1 MAKMDAGNETRPPQQ
16 TASDISQQPPQK
28 ASMAPRWAAAIGALA
43 LGILYAALPER
54 VTVGPSWLPLAIEI
68 VLLLPLCIAW
78 FMGRP
83 LSHATTRIFSLIL
96 LSIVT
101 LALIIGIALMILTL
115 PGRTQ
120 TQATNLLREAGL
132 LWLSNILV
140 FALWYWEIDGG
151 GPRKRHQKGHQA
163 EDLMFPQQ
171 QMGGNSDGHWAPHF
185 LDYVFVAFTTATA
198 FSPTDT
204 FPLTRTAKTLMM
216 IESILSILIIALIA
230 ARAVNIL

>member
-1 MAKMDAGNETRPPQQ
+1 MAKMDASNETQPPQQ
-16 TASDISQQPPQK
+16 TAPDISQQPHK

-43 LGILYAALPER
+43 LGVLYAALPER
-54 VTVGPSWLPLAIEI
+54 VTIGPGWLLLAIEI
-68 VLLLPLCIAW
+68 VLLLPLSIAW
-78 FMGRP
+78 LMGRP
-83 LSHATTRIFSLIL
+83 LSHATTRIFGLIL
-96 LSIVT
+96 LGIVT
-101 LALIIGIALMILTL
+101 LALISGIVLMILTL

-185 LDYVFVAFTTATA
+185 LDYVFVAFTAATA

-216 IESILSILIIALIA
+216 IEAVLSILILALIA